1 MFNSYVSLPEGSSIH
16 SPTKIGTEKWKGP
29 IGEFW
34 DKGQRDWNL
43 LPTPTN
49 EDESP
54 RIGSQ
59 NGENCWNLALVRDVG
74 IISHERGWTS
84 MGNRGYNIY
93 IYRIVYN
100 NIYIWLYSF
109 FKAMS
114 LSSRCASQSIS
125 FWAVPMW
132 PVARSRNWFWS
143 KEARSPFHRS
153 AMLGGSTACRSPGS
167 IAIKGH
173 TISYNVRR

>member
-1 MFNSYVSLPEGSSIH
+1 MKRAHWRIL
-16 SPTKIGTEKWKGP
+16 
-29 IGEFW
+29 
-34 DKGQRDWNL
+34 GQRAKGLKLAAHPNEWRWKPKNRVAKWWKL
-43 LPTPTN
+43 LKFGLG
-49 EDESP
+49 P
-54 RIGSQ
+54 R
-59 NGENCWNLALVRDVG
+59 C
-74 IISHERGWTS
+74 
-84 MGNRGYNIY
+84 GNHKPWQGMDIHGKSWLHY

-100 NIYIWLYSF
+100 NIYIWLYIF